1 MMDSCRAYAPSA
13 RLDGAL
19 VQEMVIGGTEVMIGI
34 STDPHFG
41 KTIVFG
47 LGGIFVEVL
56 DDVAL
61 RILPIEL
68 PDAEAMVQE
77 IKARKILS
85 GVRGQKP
92 RDVAALA
99 EAIRRVGDLAWNL
112 RDRII
117 EMDVNPLIVFEEGKG
132 VKALDALIVV
142 NEGKPGYDEKPEI
155 KLNGAKIAVETPDR
169 EH

>member
-1 MMDSCRAYAPSA
+1 MDRARAYAPHA
-13 RLDGAL
+13 RLDGVL
-19 VQEMVIGGTEVMIGI
+19 VQEMVSGGTEVLIGV
-34 STDPHFG
+34 SSDPNYG

-68 PDAEAMVQE
+68 PDAEAMISE
-77 IKARKILS
+77 IKARKILG

-99 EAIRRVGDLAWNL
+99 ETIRRVGDLAWNL
-112 RDRII
+112 RDRIV
-117 EMDVNPLIVFEEGKG
+117 EMDINPLVVFEEGKG

-142 NEGKPGYDEKPEI
+142 NEGPPEF
-155 KLNGAKIAVETPDR
+155 KDAP
-169 EH
+169 